1 MRPEHL
7 EIKEKDGAW
16 DGKLILSENLGSE
29 SYLYIDIGAKEPLVV
44 RQDGTARQQPGELLY
59 ISPINDNVHRFDQS
73 GRPAAAH

>member
-1 MRPEHL
+1 MAL
-7 EIKEKDGAW
+7 W

-29 SYLYIDIGAKEPLVV
+29 TYLYIDIGAKDPLVV
-44 RQDGTARQQPGELLY
+44 RQDGTARQQPGERLY